1 VPASDPSNASRT
13 VGERLKAA
21 RLELGVSQM
30 DLAYLAGM
38 NVANYGKIERG
49 IGNPTLDSLVRLA
62 GVMGLDPGTLVAG
75 LGLSDLPPVKSSY
88 TVAEFLREKQRKA
101 H

>member
-1 VPASDPSNASRT
+1 MPASDPSNASRI

-62 GVMGLDPGTLVAG
+62 GVMGLDPGNLVAG
-75 LGLSDLPPVKSSY
+75 LGLADLPPVKASY
-88 TVAEFLREKQRKA
+88 TVAEFLREKRRNAQ
-101 H
+101 

>member
-1 VPASDPSNASRT
+1 M
-13 VGERLKAA
+13 GERLRAA

-38 NVANYGKIERG
+38 NVTNYGKIERG

-62 GVMGLDPGTLVAG
+62 GVMGIDPGALVAG
-75 LGLSDLPPVKSSY
+75 LGLEDVPPVKASY
-88 TVAEFLREKQRKA
+88 TVKEFLREKQQKG
-101 H
+101 